1 MEQTTNLKLG
11 KPLSSEKYDVAVFNV
26 NADILDSNIGNL
38 NTHSNN
44 SNIHVSDEEKT
55 KWNEASNYTV
65 ITNEQ
70 IDSLFD

>member
-1 MEQTTNLKLG
+1 MEQTVNLKLG
-11 KPLSSEKYDVAVFNV
+11 KPLPSEKYDVAVFNG
-26 NADILDSNIGNL
+26 NADILDISIGNF

-44 SNIHVSDEEKT
+44 SNIHVSAEEKA

-70 IDSLFD
+70 IDTLFD

>member
-11 KPLSSEKYDVAVFNV
+11 KPLLSEKYDVAVFNG
-26 NADILDSNIGNL
+26 NADILDSSIGNL

-44 SNIHVSDEEKT
+44 SDIHVSAEEKV

-65 ITNEQ
+65 ITNKQ
-70 IDSLFD
+70 IDALFD

>member
-1 MEQTTNLKLG
+1 MEQTVNLKLG
-11 KPLSSEKYDVAVFNV
+11 KPLSSEKYDVTVFNG
-26 NADILDSNIGNL
+26 NADILDLNIGNL

-44 SNIHVSDEEKT
+44 SNIHVSAEEKA

-70 IDSLFD
+70 IDALFD

>member
-11 KPLSSEKYDVAVFNV
+11 KPLSSEKYDVAVFNG

-38 NTHSNN
+38 NNHSNN
-44 SNIHVSDEEKT
+44 SNIHVSVEEKA

-70 IDSLFD
+70 IDALFD